1 MPGESPL
8 VFLAGEKK
16 YRPVISNTVLEMKV
30 GEIRKVMATFEDVY
44 GDKKGNMVLILTLK
58 LLSAK

>member
-1 MPGESPL
+1 L

-30 GEIRKVMATFEDVY
+30 GETRKVMATFEDVY